1 MGKCVGEITV
11 GETSDGMVINVLALT
26 EARIFLRFLRN
37 DKWLPNNAGLEVSNA
52 LVHRYVL

>member
-26 EARIFLRFLRN
+26 KARIFLRFLSN
-37 DKWLPNNAGLEVSNA
+37 DKWSPKNAGLAVPNA
-52 LVHRYVL
+52 LVHKYVL